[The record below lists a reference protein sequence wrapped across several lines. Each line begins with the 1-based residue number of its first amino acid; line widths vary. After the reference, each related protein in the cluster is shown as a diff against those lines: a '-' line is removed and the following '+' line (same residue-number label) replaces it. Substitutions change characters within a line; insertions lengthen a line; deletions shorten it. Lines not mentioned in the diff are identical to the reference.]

1 MDHQR
6 LDEFGSH
13 ALLNALQIITQLVKP
28 RLLTR
33 RRMSSP

>member
-13 ALLNALQIITQLVKP
+13 ASLDALQIITRLVKP

-33 RRMSSP
+33 RKMSSP

>member
-6 LDEFGSH
+6 LYEFGSH
-13 ALLNALQIITQLVKP
+13 ALFDALQIITQLVKP

-33 RRMSSP
+33 RKMSSP